1 MPFRHDLPSAPRRP
15 QPEESGAAAEQG
27 QDLAPSLIGTA
38 LQQLRHLWREQGFDD
53 AVLLAG
59 GDLQAS
65 LCSLRAA
72 QKRELLVALL
82 GLWEDPAL
90 CRPLQEALSSGG
102 ADPAAGRSV
111 LRLLEQL
118 QPVLTVWPM
127 LHCYG
132 ASHGSGSEMRG
143 PVVVSPRASSAAE
156 ASGQLLSDPNPQ
168 TSDLWMLG
176 ISLRALGSLR
186 RGPSHPIRQ
195 LAGVSE
201 EQLAGIR
208 GMGAVGIEELRNALQ
223 QQGLALPFSLQELRA
238 VAPEPAGNTADDGKT
253 STATAPVTPRGARP
267 VWSSA
272 CQ

>member
-1 MPFRHDLPSAPRRP
+1 MTCLLPPAAP

-118 QPVLTVWPM
+118 QPVLTLWPM
-127 LHCYG
+127 IHCYG

-176 ISLRALGSLR
+176 ISLRAFGSLR

-201 EQLAGIR
+201 EQLAGPASGESAR
-208 GMGAVGIEELRNALQ
+208 QWPRCQPVAV
-223 QQGLALPFSLQELRA
+223 
-238 VAPEPAGNTADDGKT
+238 PASPGWRC
-253 STATAPVTPRGARP
+253 S
-267 VWSSA
+267 W
-272 CQ
+272 